1 MQRGLRDMH
10 NKSELPGWA
19 VLLSGLIEEIEEEQ
33 DSMGVAKEEKSR

>member
-1 MQRGLRDMH
+1 MQRRFRDMH

-33 DSMGVAKEEKSR
+33 DSRGLANERAND

>member
-1 MQRGLRDMH
+1 MQRGSRDMH

-33 DSMGVAKEEKSR
+33 EEGATKEEKK